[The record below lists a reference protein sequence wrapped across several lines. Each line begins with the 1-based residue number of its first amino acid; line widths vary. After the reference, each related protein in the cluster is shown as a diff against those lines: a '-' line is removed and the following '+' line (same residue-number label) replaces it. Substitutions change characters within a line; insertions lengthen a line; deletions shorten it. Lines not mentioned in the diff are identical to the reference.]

1 MDPPDTGPPRRRP
14 CDGARV
20 SASTGT
26 DPFAPPAE
34 LAAHP
39 AVVAASG
46 IAGTVLAPRA
56 AAADDPARGVS
67 RESCEAVARAG
78 LLSVAVPVDEG
89 GLGGDARV
97 DAETVELLAG
107 ACGATWFVGTQHRT
121 PQQLARGGPA
131 ELPERTVRTGPA
143 AALHRADLGS
153 GARRSGIAIAHL
165 RRPGPPAVT
174 AEPDG
179 TGWRLR
185 GRSDWCTGWGLTD
198 LLMIGAVAP
207 GDRYLFV
214 LVPARETPG
223 LRAGAPLPLSV
234 MGGTRTVAVEFD
246 DLAVGGDAVLTE
258 IDGAPYRELDAAR
271 TANATPAS
279 IGLLRRV
286 LAELDRLGRERD
298 RPEAVDL
305 AAALAPEAARRRAE
319 VYALLTGVPLRE
331 RTAERTALR
340 GELAALTV
348 RAAQGL
354 VAARAGSAL
363 LASSPEQRWAREAM
377 FYLVQA
383 QTAPVRAAQ
392 LGALAG

>member
-1 MDPPDTGPPRRRP
+1 MSVT
-14 CDGARV
+14 V
-20 SASTGT
+20 
-26 DPFAPPAE
+26 PA
-34 LAAHP
+34 
-39 AVVAASG
+39 
-46 IAGTVLAPRA
+46 
-56 AAADDPARGVS
+56 
-67 RESCEAVARAG
+67 
-78 LLSVAVPVDEG
+78 DEG
-89 GLGGDARV
+89 GYGAGARV

-121 PQQLARGGPA
+121 PLQLARGGPVD
-131 ELPERTVRTGPA
+131 LPEGTVRTGPA
-143 AALHRADLGS
+143 AARHRAELS
-153 GARRSGIAIAHL
+153 TATRRAGIAIAHL
-165 RRPGPPAVT
+165 RRPGAPAVT

-179 TGWRLR
+179 SGWRLR

-207 GDRYLFV
+207 DDRYLFV
-214 LVPARETPG
+214 LVPAREAPG
-223 LRAGAPLPLSV
+223 LRAGPSLPLAV

-246 DLAVGGDAVLTE
+246 DLGVGGDTVLAE
-258 IDGAPYRELDAAR
+258 VDGAAWRELDAAR
-271 TANATPAS
+271 TANPTPAS

-286 LAELDRLGRERD
+286 LTDLDRLGRARD
-298 RPEAVDL
+298 RPEAVEL
-305 AAALAPEAARRRAE
+305 AAALAPEAARRRDDA
-319 VYALLTGVPLRE
+319 YALLTEVPVQE

-392 LGALAG
+392 LAALAG